1 MIEKKP
7 TIMMHVIY
15 DNETEQFKV
24 GYHDFL
30 SAAEYH
36 KQNKIEIICLTDQQY
51 ETQKYYVFK
60 EVGCFSKDQLEEAEQ
75 LAFTFNTKK
84 EYF

>member
-15 DNETEQFKV
+15 DKETEQFKV

-36 KQNKIEIICLTDQQY
+36 KQNKIEKICLTDQQFN
-51 ETQKYYVFK
+51 TQKYYVFR
-60 EVGCFSKDQLEEAEQ
+60 EVGCFSKDKLEEAEQ
-75 LAFTFNTKK
+75 LAFDFNTKN

>member
-1 MIEKKP
+1 MPLYSIA
-7 TIMMHVIY
+7 VN
-15 DNETEQFKV
+15 DTEQFKV

-36 KQNKIEIICLTDQQY
+36 KQNKIEKICLTDQQFN
-51 ETQKYYVFK
+51 TQKYYVFR
-60 EVGCFSKDQLEEAEQ
+60 EVGCFSKDKLEEAEQ
-75 LAFTFNTKK
+75 LAFDFNTKK